1 MNQQKIIL
9 EQAAAYIAK
18 LTDEND
24 HCGALV
30 VVADLVGIARHK
42 TIARAILEI
51 RDAVGYIDDN
61 LDAIRRDLYQSLE
74 MAGSARFGDDWRI
87 VWSSL

>member
-1 MNQQKIIL
+1 MSHQKIIL
-9 EQAAAYIAK
+9 EQAAQYIAK

-42 TIARAILEI
+42 TIARAIMQI
-51 RDAVGYIDDN
+51 RDAVGYVDEHLN
-61 LDAIRRDLYQSLE
+61 AIRNDLYKSLE
-74 MAGSARFGDDWRI
+74 MAGSARFGEDWWI
-87 VWSSL
+87 VWGSL

>member
-9 EQAAAYIAK
+9 EQAAAYIAD
-18 LTDEND
+18 LTDNND

-42 TIARAILEI
+42 TIARAIMQI
-51 RDAVGYIDDN
+51 RDAVGYVDEHLN
-61 LDAIRRDLYQSLE
+61 AIRNDLYKSLE

-87 VWSSL
+87 VTNAM

>member
-1 MNQQKIIL
+1 MNQQQQMLLHAAQKI
-9 EQAAAYIAK
+9 ERMTA
-18 LTDEND
+18 DND

-42 TIARAILEI
+42 TIARAIMQI
-51 RDAVGYIDDN
+51 RDAVGYVDDN
-61 LDAIRRDLYQSLE
+61 LDAIRRDLYKSLE

>member
-9 EQAAAYIAK
+9 IQAAAYIAD
-18 LTDEND
+18 LTDRNH
-24 HCGALV
+24 HCEALV

-42 TIARAILEI
+42 AIARAIMQI
-51 RDAVGYIDDN
+51 RDAVGYVDEH
-61 LDAIRRDLYQSLE
+61 LDAIRRDLYKSLQA
-74 MAGSARFGDDWRI
+74 AGSARFGEDWRI